1 MTSGCRR
8 AGTGNGPTPG
18 RSVDS
23 FPVHDIGSTA
33 APSDDL
39 PDTVEDTTVN
49 DVVGI
54 GNALVDV
61 LSHETEAFIASLD
74 VPKGGMTLIDED
86 RATSLYEMM
95 GAGVEISGGSA
106 ANTIVGVAALGGRA
120 QYLGKVRDDQLGS
133 VFAHDIR
140 ATGVTYEIALAESG
154 PSTGC
159 CLILVTPDA
168 QRTMNTYLGA
178 SVHFCADDVDRE
190 AIARSKVLYLEG
202 YLFDPPEAQEA
213 FRTAARYAHEAGRT
227 VSATLSDSF
236 CVERHRD
243 AFLDL
248 VEHHVDLVFANE
260 AEICALYQC
269 DSFDDAI
276 DQVQRHGLVAALT
289 RSEKGSVVV
298 GHDEVIEVPAHP
310 VDELVDTTGAG
321 DLYAS
326 GFLYGYSQGLDL
338 ATCGALGSLA
348 AAEVISHLGARPA
361 ADLRAL
367 AQPLLGR

>member
-1 MTSGCRR
+1 VE
-8 AGTGNGPTPG
+8 P
-18 RSVDS
+18 
-23 FPVHDIGSTA
+23 A
-33 APSDDL
+33 AAE
-39 PDTVEDTTVN
+39 V

-61 LSHETEAFIASLD
+61 LSHEDDDLVERLG
-74 VPKGGMTLIDED
+74 VPKGAMTLIDGE
-86 RATSLYEMM
+86 RAEELYSLMGPAVEM
-95 GAGVEISGGSA
+95 SGGSA

-120 QYLGKVRDDQLGS
+120 EYLGKVRDDQLGH

-140 ATGVTYEIALAESG
+140 ATGVAYDVPLADAG

-178 SVHFCADDVDRE
+178 SVHLGPADVDRGR
-190 AIARSKVLYLEG
+190 IARASVLYLEG

-213 FRTAARYAHEAGRT
+213 FRVAAGYAHEAGRV

-236 CVERHRD
+236 CVQRHHR

-248 VEHHVDLVFANE
+248 VEHHVDLLFANE
-260 AEICALYQC
+260 AEILALYGT
-269 DSFDDAI
+269 DDFEVALAAVR
-276 DQVQRHGLVAALT
+276 DHVPWAALT

-298 GHDEVIEVPAHP
+298 TPEGVIEVPAHP
-310 VDELVDTTGAG
+310 VEDLVDTTGAG

-326 GFLYGYSQGLDL
+326 GFLHGFARGFELE
-338 ATCGALGSLA
+338 ACGRLGSLA

-361 ADLRAL
+361 ADLRVL
-367 AQPLLGR
+367 ARDLLTG

>member
-1 MTSGCRR
+1 VQDDGGTS
-8 AGTGNGPTPG
+8 
-18 RSVDS
+18 S
-23 FPVHDIGSTA
+23 PV
-33 APSDDL
+33 DDL
-39 PDTVEDTTVN
+39 PPTAGDDSVN

-61 LSHETEAFIASLD
+61 LSHESDGFVLSID
-74 VPKGGMTLIDED
+74 VPKGGMTLIDEE
-86 RATSLYEMM
+86 RANSLYEMM

-106 ANTIVGVAALGGRA
+106 ANTIVGVAAFGGRA
-120 QYLGKVRDDQLGS
+120 QYLGKVRDDQLGG

-140 ATGVTYEIALAESG
+140 ATGVTYDIAMATSG

-178 SVHFCADDVDRE
+178 SVHFCADDVDAE
-190 AIARSKVLYLEG
+190 VIARSKVLYLEG

-213 FRTAARYAHEAGRT
+213 FRVASRYAHEAGRA

-260 AEICALYQC
+260 AEICALYRC
-269 DSFDDAI
+269 ESFDEAI
-276 DQVQRHGLVAALT
+276 EQVQRRGLIAALT

-298 GHDEVIEVPAHP
+298 GPDEIIEIPAHP

-326 GFLYGYSQGLDL
+326 GFLYGFSQGLDL

-348 AAEVISHLGARPA
+348 AAEVISHLGARPSANLRDLA
-361 ADLRAL
+361 A
-367 AQPLLGR
+367 PLLGR

>member
-1 MTSGCRR
+1 MGGSTLLRASDPCRPMWHAR
-8 AGTGNGPTPG
+8 ALGGRAVPG
-18 RSVDS
+18 SVHL
-23 FPVHDIGSTA
+23 FPVHDEGSTA
-33 APSDDL
+33 TSQSDL
-39 PDTVEDTTVN
+39 PDTVDDDTVN

-61 LSHETEAFIASLD
+61 LSHETDAFIESVD
-74 VPKGGMTLIDED
+74 VPKGGMTLIDEA
-86 RATSLYEMM
+86 RATALYEMM

-106 ANTIVGVAALGGRA
+106 ANTIVGVAAFGGRA
-120 QYLGKVRDDQLGS
+120 QYLGKVRNDQLGG

-140 ATGVTYEIALAESG
+140 ATGVTYEIALADSG

-178 SVHFCADDVDRE
+178 SVHFCADDVDRDV
-190 AIARSKVLYLEG
+190 IARSKVLYLEG

-213 FRTAARYAHEAGRT
+213 FRVAARYAHEAGRT

-236 CVERHRD
+236 CVERHRE

-248 VEHHVDLVFANE
+248 VENHVDLVFANE
-260 AEICALYQC
+260 SEICALYEC
-269 DSFDDAI
+269 ESFDDAI
-276 DQVQRHGLVAALT
+276 LQVQRHGLVAALT

-298 GHDEVIEVPAHP
+298 DHDRVIEIPVQP

-326 GFLYGYSQGLDL
+326 CFLY
-338 ATCGALGSLA
+338 
-348 AAEVISHLGARPA
+348 
-361 ADLRAL
+361 
-367 AQPLLGR
+367 

>member
-1 MTSGCRR
+1 MQSDATTSFQPHEHQEFSLRE
-8 AGTGNGPTPG
+8 
-18 RSVDS
+18 
-23 FPVHDIGSTA
+23 
-33 APSDDL
+33 SDAQG
-39 PDTVEDTTVN
+39 VVN

-61 LSHETEAFIASLD
+61 LSHESDAFVQSIG
-74 VPKGGMTLIDED
+74 VHKGAMTLIEED
-86 RATSLYEMM
+86 RATELYEMM

-120 QYLGKVRDDQLGS
+120 QYLGKVRDDQLGG

-140 ATGVTYEIALAESG
+140 ATGVAYEIPLATSG

-159 CLILVTPDA
+159 CLIMVTPDA

-178 SVHFCADDVDRE
+178 SVHFCADDVDAE
-190 AIARSKVLYLEG
+190 VIAASRVLYLEG
-202 YLFDPPEAQEA
+202 YLFDPPAAQEA
-213 FRTAARYAHEAGRT
+213 FFVAARYAHEASRT
-227 VSATLSDSF
+227 VSVTLSDSF

-243 AFLDL
+243 GFLNL
-248 VEHHVDLVFANE
+248 IENYADLVFANE
-260 AEICALYQC
+260 TEICALYEC
-269 DSFDDAI
+269 ESIEEAI
-276 DQVQRHGLVAALT
+276 VAAQRHEIVFAVT

-298 GHDEVIEVPAHP
+298 SPDAVIEVPAHP

-326 GFLYGYSQGLDL
+326 GFLYGFSQGEDL

-361 ADLRAL
+361 ADLRLL
-367 AQPLLGR
+367 AADILGR

>member
-1 MTSGCRR
+1 V
-8 AGTGNGPTPG
+8 
-18 RSVDS
+18 RSPVDPS
-23 FPVHDIGSTA
+23 A
-33 APSDDL
+33 AD
-39 PDTVEDTTVN
+39 V

-61 LSHETEAFIASLD
+61 LSHADDVMVDSLGI
-74 VPKGGMTLIDED
+74 PKGGMTLIDGE
-86 RATSLYEMM
+86 RAEEIYGLM
-95 GAGVEISGGSA
+95 GPAIEVSGGSA

-120 QYLGKVRDDQLGS
+120 EYLGKVRDDQLGH

-140 ATGVTYEIALAESG
+140 ATGVTYEVPLASSG

-178 SVHFCADDVDRE
+178 SVHLGPADVDPAR
-190 AIARSKVLYLEG
+190 IARASVLYLEG

-213 FRTAARYAHEAGRT
+213 FRVAAAHAHAAGRV

-236 CVERHRD
+236 CVERHHR

-248 VEHHVDLVFANE
+248 VEHHVDLLFANE
-260 AEICALYQC
+260 AEILALYGT
-269 DSFDDAI
+269 DDFEVALAA
-276 DQVQRHGLVAALT
+276 VREHVPWAALT

-298 GHDEVIEVPAHP
+298 TPDSVVEVPAHP
-310 VDELVDTTGAG
+310 VEELVDTTGAG

-326 GFLYGYSQGLDL
+326 GFLCGFARGLD
-338 ATCGALGSLA
+338 AQDCGRLGSLA
-348 AAEVISHLGARPA
+348 AAEVISHLGARPQADLRRMA
-361 ADLRAL
+361 ADL
-367 AQPLLGR
+367 LGD

>member
-1 MTSGCRR
+1 MS
-8 AGTGNGPTPG
+8 AVTPG
-18 RSVDS
+18 PATHDRPVDPS
-23 FPVHDIGSTA
+23 GA
-33 APSDDL
+33 A
-39 PDTVEDTTVN
+39 V

-61 LSHETEAFIASLD
+61 LSHEDDELVERLG

-86 RATSLYEMM
+86 RAIELYRLMGPAVEM
-95 GAGVEISGGSA
+95 SGGSA
-106 ANTIVGVAALGGRA
+106 ANTIVGVASFGGRA
-120 QYLGKVRDDQLGS
+120 RYLGKVRDDQLGK

-140 ATGVTYEIALAESG
+140 ATGVRYDTALTADG

-168 QRTMNTYLGA
+168 QRTMNTFLGA
-178 SVHFCADDVDRE
+178 SVHFNATDVDPE
-190 AIARSKVLYLEG
+190 LVAAGSVLYLEG

-213 FRTAARYAHEAGRT
+213 FRVAAHYAHDAGRV

-260 AEICALYQC
+260 AEIKALYRT
-269 DSFDDAI
+269 DDFA
-276 DQVQRHGLVAALT
+276 VAAEGVRRHGAIAALT
-289 RSEKGSVVV
+289 RSERGSVVV
-298 GHDEVIEVPAHP
+298 TEAEIIEVPAHP

-326 GFLYGYSQGLDL
+326 GFLYGFSRGMDL

-361 ADLRAL
+361 TDLATL
-367 AQPLLGR
+367 AAPLLGR

>member
-1 MTSGCRR
+1 MVGGG
-8 AGTGNGPTPG
+8 A
-18 RSVDS
+18 RSVALA
-23 FPVHDIGSTA
+23 PVHEPGDHDL
-33 APSDDL
+33 PPDEL
-39 PDTVEDTTVN
+39 PDTAPDDSVN

-61 LSHETEAFIASLD
+61 LSHETDAFVVSQGL
-74 VPKGGMTLIDED
+74 PKGSMTLIDED
-86 RATSLYEMM
+86 RATSLYDLM

-106 ANTIVGVAALGGRA
+106 ANTIVGVAAFGGRA
-120 QYLGKVRDDQLGS
+120 QYLGKVRDDQLGG

-140 ATGVTYEIALAESG
+140 ATGVTYQVPLAPSG

-178 SVHFCADDVDRE
+178 SVHFCADDVDPE
-190 AIARSKVLYLEG
+190 VIASSKVLYLEG
-202 YLFDPPEAQEA
+202 YLFDPPQAQEA
-213 FRTAARYAHEAGRT
+213 FRVAARYAHEAGRT

-269 DSFDDAI
+269 ESFDDAI
-276 DQVQRHGLVAALT
+276 DQVQRQGLVAALT

-298 GHDEVIEVPAHP
+298 DHDRVIEVPAHP
-310 VDELVDTTGAG
+310 VEDLVDTTGAG

-361 ADLRAL
+361 ANLREL